1 MSDEDD
7 KTPEPFVLLT
17 GNNATLGGPLGA
29 APPRLATQSQINER
43 LGKLENLA
51 DQVLKRIGQ
60 MALMVDGFGGN
71 LNRRI
76 DVLHEEA
83 ALLRASV
90 QYPANDNIPVTVDKT
105 PVQKAAGLLAVP
117 VKFTSHAVA
126 LSVVLRLI
134 GKHMPEYEQ
143 AIDSFLKVFGL

>member
-1 MSDEDD
+1 MSDDE
-7 KTPEPFVLLT
+7 KTEPFVLLT
-17 GNNATLGGPLGA
+17 GKDATL
-29 APPRLATQSQINER
+29 APPRPGPTMAQINDR
-43 LGKLENLA
+43 LGKLEYLS

-90 QYPANDNIPVTVDKT
+90 THPANDVIPYSQAKT
-105 PVQKAAGLLAVP
+105 PAQKARAVVAVP
-117 VKFTSHAVA
+117 VKLAGYASSLAVGM
-126 LSVVLRLI
+126 RLI
-134 GKHMPEYEQ
+134 ANQYPEYKESV
-143 AIDSFLKVFGL
+143 DSILGVFGL